1 MTTLLLYPITPILV
15 GLAVLALGLAGAL
28 RCTSWIVR
36 GLAGLVALIGLA
48 MTFGAGFNAWKMDAD
63 TRRWPA
69 PGQFVTVAGARV
81 HVRCEGSRDAETVLL
96 IPGGYAQGLFM
107 HPLQTALSDRWRAC
121 VVDRSG
127 TGWSPITAAR
137 PTVDYVIDQLHGAL
151 SAAGERPAV
160 AIVGHSMGGLYAV
173 NYAAAWPGEVRAV
186 VLLDPTE
193 PGDTLVNWAG
203 TGPGAV
209 VAAWTPILGA
219 AFGLANIRA
228 LNPLYG
234 PGTAP
239 IRAAFGADYDRL
251 VAFEVRPSAVIN
263 TMRAIQAPY
272 DDPLSIIRTPGV
284 LSRQA
289 VLLVPQTP
297 PTTPEAPPTG
307 VTGRRARNLRALMD
321 VARTESMMFSPRHEL
336 IYAPAGATHQF
347 LFTQP
352 AFTVRIVR
360 DFLTRHLA
368 SGAI

>member
-1 MTTLLLYPITPILV
+1 MTTLLLYPVTPILM
-15 GLAVLALGLAGAL
+15 GLAVLALGLAGVWRGAG
-28 RCTSWIVR
+28 WVVKVPA
-36 GLAGLVALIGLA
+36 GLAALIGLA
-48 MTFGAGFNAWKMDAD
+48 MSFGAGFNAWKMDAD

-69 PGQFVTVAGARV
+69 PGRFVTVAGARL
-81 HVRCEGSRDAETVLL
+81 HVRCQGPRGAETVLL

-107 HPLQTALSDRWRAC
+107 RPLQTALSDRWRAC

-127 TGWSPITAAR
+127 TGWSPITSSR

-151 SAAGERPAV
+151 AAAGERPAV

-173 NYAAAWPGEVRAV
+173 NYAAAWPLEVRAL

-193 PGDTLVNWAG
+193 PADTLVNWAG
-203 TGPGAV
+203 TGPGAAI
-209 VAAWTPILGA
+209 AAWTPILGA

-234 PGTAP
+234 PGAAP
-239 IRAAFGADYDRL
+239 IRAAFAADYDRL

-272 DDPLSIIRTPGV
+272 DDPLSIIRTPGA

-289 VLLVPQTP
+289 LLLVPQTP
-297 PTTPEAPPTG
+297 PTTPDPPPVG
-307 VTGRRARNLRALMD
+307 VTGRRARNFHALMEI
-321 VARTESMMFSPRHEL
+321 ARTESLMFSPRHEL
-336 IYAPAGATHQF
+336 VYAPPGATHQF

-352 AFTVRIVR
+352 AFTTHIVR
-360 DFLTRHLA
+360 DFLGRHLA
-368 SGAI
+368 TGAS